1 VNIAKLPEFPDADV
15 CAALTGRQTTA
26 PKNLIKC
33 ASDLY
38 NLGRVARPFRCSS
51 YFPIAPGILY
61 KPVNPVRHRM
71 IGILRC
77 RGLLYPP
84 FRKEHA
90 RVRVPL
96 FAQRRWAGVE
106 PAFRHSRA
114 HGVVSRPSARKIHT
128 ISQPVVFQAWPCTPS
143 ALSVRPPVRLT
154 ETTAELG
161 HSSGRT
167 AIVGK
172 ASGPTKE
179 CGISVQNARR
189 IAIVVEIVGL
199 LHKPSLGILLSREVS
214 SVLSHRG

>member
-1 VNIAKLPEFPDADV
+1 V
-15 CAALTGRQTTA
+15 
-26 PKNLIKC
+26 
-33 ASDLY
+33 
-38 NLGRVARPFRCSS
+38 
-51 YFPIAPGILY
+51 
-61 KPVNPVRHRM
+61 VR
-71 IGILRC
+71 
-77 RGLLYPP
+77 
-84 FRKEHA
+84 
-90 RVRVPL
+90 
-96 FAQRRWAGVE
+96 
-106 PAFRHSRA
+106 
-114 HGVVSRPSARKIHT
+114 RPSARKIDT

-214 SVLSHRG
+214 PVLSHRGWVSRTSTPIIGHLTSSPNAAPIRAYRVRDCRSARVLVRSFNCPNLVSRARRTSGRGPLAIRKAQRPDAPTATSHRSHGRQSNRRNAHSA